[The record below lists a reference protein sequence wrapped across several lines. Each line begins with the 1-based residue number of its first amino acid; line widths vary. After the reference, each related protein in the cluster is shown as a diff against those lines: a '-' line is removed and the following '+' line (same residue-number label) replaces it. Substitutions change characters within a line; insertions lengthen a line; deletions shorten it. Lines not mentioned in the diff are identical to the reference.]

1 MIAPLLITIG
11 PPLTTLIGVLVLWRC
26 YRQPSLARPSGSAWN
41 LLGKV
46 IGWVLFIVGL
56 MAVTAIMSGVFFL
69 FVWLAAGIVLISIIS
84 RYWDTERE
92 SLLWALMV
100 AAERGIPLET
110 AARAFGEERN
120 DLVGVRARQLAD
132 YLEAGVPLALAL
144 QRTQFRVPPA
154 TMLAADLGQQTGR
167 LAATLRQA
175 VVQEDDFELTFRS
188 MLEKIFYLGFLVFFN
203 VLTLGFLMVKII
215 PVLQKII
222 EEFQM
227 GAPPGDTQVLVF
239 FSEFWLRYGVFFAP
253 LLMFLLLLL
262 LGGVL
267 YYMGLLPHRFPLLRR
282 LWWRVDCAWV
292 MRWLAN
298 GIRQKRPLVETM
310 RLLAGYFPQP
320 QMRTRLAWAAN
331 RIDMGA
337 DWCDSLRQAGIIR
350 NAEYGVFKTAERVGN
365 LEWALDEM
373 AEGSVRRMACRLR
386 AYISIAFPLVILLIG
401 VCVLYI
407 ERGVLMPLVSIIR
420 WMVVT

>member
-1 MIAPLLITIG
+1 MIVPLLLTIV
-11 PPLTTLIGVLVLWRC
+11 PPLVTLIGILVLWRC
-26 YRQPSLARPSGSAWN
+26 YRQPSPIRPSGSVWN
-41 LLGKV
+41 DLGK
-46 IGWVLFIVGL
+46 IFGWILFLIGL
-56 MAVTAIMSGVFFL
+56 MAATAIMTGVFFL
-69 FVWLAAGIVLISIIS
+69 FAWLAAGIVLISIIS

-100 AAERGIPLET
+100 AAERGIPLES

-120 DLVGVRARQLAD
+120 DLVGMRARQLAD

-144 QRTQFRVPPA
+144 QRTHFRVPPA
-154 TMLAADLGQQTGR
+154 IMLAADLGQQTGR
-167 LAATLRQA
+167 LPAALRQA

-203 VLTLGFLMVKII
+203 ALTLGFLMLKII

-222 EEFQM
+222 DDFQM
-227 GAPPGDTQVLVF
+227 AGAPRDTQMLLRVSGFFTGYGILLV
-239 FSEFWLRYGVFFAP
+239 P
-253 LLMFLLLLL
+253 LLMILLLLL

-267 YYMGLLPHRFPLLRR
+267 YYMGLLPHRFPMLRR
-282 LWWRVDCAWV
+282 LWWRADCAWV

-298 GIRQKRPLVETM
+298 GVRQKRPLVETM

-320 QMRTRLAWAAN
+320 QMRAKLAWAAG
-331 RIDMGA
+331 RVDMGA

-350 NAEYGVFKTAERVGN
+350 SVEYGVFKTAERVGN

-386 AYISIAFPLVILLIG
+386 AYISIAFPLVIVLIG
-401 VCVLYI
+401 VCVLTI

-420 WMVVT
+420 WMV